1 MATPKKRKRR
11 SRKKQKVQIKLTERA
26 RLVHKNDK
34 TRVQPVDTLRKI
46 KGRPPADVAPTFRIK
61 IKKK

>member
-1 MATPKKRKRR
+1 MATPKRRKRR
-11 SRKKQKVQIKLTERA
+11 SKKKQKVQIKLTERA

-34 TRVQPVDTLRKI
+34 TRVQPVDTLRKMNAQMPRDN
-46 KGRPPADVAPTFRIK
+46 GLNMRIR

>member
-1 MATPKKRKRR
+1 MATPKRRKRR
-11 SRKKQKVQIKLTERA
+11 SKKKQKVQIKLTERA

-34 TRVQPVDTLRKI
+34 TRVQPPDTLRKTR
-46 KGRPPADVAPTFRIK
+46 GRPPADVAPTFRIK